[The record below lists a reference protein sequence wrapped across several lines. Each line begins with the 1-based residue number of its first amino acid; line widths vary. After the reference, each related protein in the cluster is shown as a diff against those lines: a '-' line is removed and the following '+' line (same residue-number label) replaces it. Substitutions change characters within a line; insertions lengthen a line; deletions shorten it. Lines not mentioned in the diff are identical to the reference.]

1 MESAQAI
8 ERERNYG
15 SAGDTAQGVSDGL
28 PKRQRTIVLAVMM
41 SGTTAACISQSM
53 MIAALP
59 TIMHEYSVSASLGQL
74 LTTSYIFTLGLISAM
89 TAYLVHRVD
98 SKKLFI
104 AAMVCFVAGCAAAL
118 VAPNYPLLLAS
129 RLLQAGGAGIALP
142 LIQVV
147 ALSVYP
153 KSEYGR
159 AMGLVGLIIGFAPAI
174 GPTVSGF
181 LIDFWGWRSVFVI
194 LGAVSAVVVVLSFFV
209 LSDVVKREASRER
222 FDVPSGLLYTLGFC
236 GIMLGTTVMESDA
249 AFDPVS
255 LSALAGGALAL
266 FVFARRQARIEQPLL
281 KLSCFRNRTF
291 AIATVLVMMSQMA
304 FMVGSIMVPLFVQ
317 DVQGG
322 SATVSGLTILPG
334 AVLLGFLNPVTG
346 RLLDRYGPRPLVAV
360 GCAVL
365 AAGTLA
371 FAACDAG
378 TPEWA
383 ITVLYGVRTVGVA
396 CLMMPMTAHAC
407 AALSLED
414 IAQGT
419 AIITSFRQIFGALS
433 SSALITVMAL
443 ASSNELGIDVG
454 GFALSFEVQAAV
466 IVVGFVVG
474 MAFLPRPQRKT
485 R

>member
-1 MESAQAI
+1 
-8 ERERNYG
+8 
-15 SAGDTAQGVSDGL
+15 
-28 PKRQRTIVLAVMM
+28 
-41 SGTTAACISQSM
+41 
-53 MIAALP
+53 
-59 TIMHEYSVSASLGQL
+59 
-74 LTTSYIFTLGLISAM
+74 
-89 TAYLVHRVD
+89 
-98 SKKLFI
+98 
-104 AAMVCFVAGCAAAL
+104 
-118 VAPNYPLLLAS
+118 
-129 RLLQAGGAGIALP
+129 
-142 LIQVV
+142 
-147 ALSVYP
+147 
-153 KSEYGR
+153 
-159 AMGLVGLIIGFAPAI
+159 
-174 GPTVSGF
+174 
-181 LIDFWGWRSVFVI
+181 
-194 LGAVSAVVVVLSFFV
+194 
-209 LSDVVKREASRER
+209 
-222 FDVPSGLLYTLGFC
+222 
-236 GIMLGTTVMESDA
+236 MLGTTVMESDA

-255 LSALAGGALAL
+255 LAALAGGALAL
-266 FVFARRQARIEQPLL
+266 FVFARRQARIEQSLL

>member
-1 MESAQAI
+1 MRSSCS
-8 ERERNYG
+8 R
-15 SAGDTAQGVSDGL
+15 GV
-28 PKRQRTIVLAVMM
+28 R
-41 SGTTAACISQSM
+41 
-53 MIAALP
+53 
-59 TIMHEYSVSASLGQL
+59 
-74 LTTSYIFTLGLISAM
+74 
-89 TAYLVHRVD
+89 
-98 SKKLFI
+98 
-104 AAMVCFVAGCAAAL
+104 
-118 VAPNYPLLLAS
+118 
-129 RLLQAGGAGIALP
+129 
-142 LIQVV
+142 
-147 ALSVYP
+147 
-153 KSEYGR
+153 
-159 AMGLVGLIIGFAPAI
+159 
-174 GPTVSGF
+174 
-181 LIDFWGWRSVFVI
+181 
-194 LGAVSAVVVVLSFFV
+194 
-209 LSDVVKREASRER
+209 
-222 FDVPSGLLYTLGFC
+222 
-236 GIMLGTTVMESDA
+236 
-249 AFDPVS
+249 
-255 LSALAGGALAL
+255 
-266 FVFARRQARIEQPLL
+266 RIEQPLL

>member
-1 MESAQAI
+1 M
-8 ERERNYG
+8 RW
-15 SAGDTAQGVSDGL
+15 VWW
-28 PKRQRTIVLAVMM
+28 
-41 SGTTAACISQSM
+41 
-53 MIAALP
+53 
-59 TIMHEYSVSASLGQL
+59 AS
-74 LTTSYIFTLGLISAM
+74 S
-89 TAYLVHRVD
+89 
-98 SKKLFI
+98 
-104 AAMVCFVAGCAAAL
+104 
-118 VAPNYPLLLAS
+118 
-129 RLLQAGGAGIALP
+129 
-142 LIQVV
+142 
-147 ALSVYP
+147 
-153 KSEYGR
+153 
-159 AMGLVGLIIGFAPAI
+159 PAI

-194 LGAVSAVVVVLSFFV
+194 LGAVSAVVVVLSLFV
-209 LSDVVKREASRER
+209 LSDVVKREGSRER

-255 LSALAGGALAL
+255 LAALAGGALAL
-266 FVFARRQARIEQPLL
+266 FVFARRQARIEQSLL